1 MGPGQICQKI
11 NAASKRRVVSKR
23 AGRLWARGQVLSIAI
38 RATAWAVN
46 IATKVGAKLLPK
58 SRGFSHN
65 QLPVILATGISY
77 SSSTFYVLETC
88 LIAPPL
94 APPHPQP
101 PPPP

>member
-58 SRGFSHN
+58 SRGSSPN
-65 QLPVILATGISY
+65 QLILATGISY
-77 SSSTFYVLETC
+77 SSSTFYVLETY
-88 LIAPPL
+88 LIAPHL